1 MDCPRCGEEVILGA
15 ERCEKCGAPLDLLE
29 TEPDS
34 RGARADTAVFEKPV
48 FSVPSARG
56 PIVQEV
62 LPWSV
67 HEDGSPKT
75 PMSFAG
81 GFLILVGGVV
91 SMLNGF
97 LILNASSYVPQIYG
111 LGAFSL
117 TPLCGTLMLLLGLG
131 AMMGGMLGVFR
142 RQWSVVLAA
151 SVLCV
156 ISVGWSFIS
165 MMLGFIGL
173 LLVAIS
179 KDDFD

>member
-1 MDCPRCGEEVILGA
+1 
-15 ERCEKCGAPLDLLE
+15 
-29 TEPDS
+29 
-34 RGARADTAVFEKPV
+34 
-48 FSVPSARG
+48 
-56 PIVQEV
+56 
-62 LPWSV
+62 
-67 HEDGSPKT
+67 
-75 PMSFAG
+75 MSFAG

>member
-56 PIVQEV
+56 PVVQEV

-97 LILNASSYVPQIYG
+97 LILNASSYVPQIIG

-117 TPLCGTLMLLLGLG
+117 SPLCGTLMLLLGLG
-131 AMMGGMLGVFR
+131 SILGGVMGLFR
-142 RQWSVVLAA
+142 KQWGFVLAA

-156 ISVGWSFIS
+156 VSIGWSFMS
-165 MMLGFIGL
+165 LVLGFIGL
-173 LLVAIS
+173 LLVSIS